1 MLVFKHFTI
10 FFADEW
16 EIPFENIQDLQWVG
30 SGAQGAVFLGELDG
44 ELVAVK
50 KVREKEETDIKHLR
64 HLRHPNIVTFK

>member
-1 MLVFKHFTI
+1 M
-10 FFADEW
+10 
-16 EIPFENIQDLQWVG
+16 QWVG

-64 HLRHPNIVTFK
+64 HLRHPNIVTFKYVSYQNLCLSAK